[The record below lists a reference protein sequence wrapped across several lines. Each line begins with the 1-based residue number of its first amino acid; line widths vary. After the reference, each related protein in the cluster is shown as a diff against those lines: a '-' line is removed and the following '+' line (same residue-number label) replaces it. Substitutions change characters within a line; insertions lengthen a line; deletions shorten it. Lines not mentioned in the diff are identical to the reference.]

1 MNPDEAGGFAPP
13 PFRPAEALVLLKRQ
27 LRDLKP
33 LAEHGMRYEIKGR
46 PVLELSTEEAAIVVR
61 LARRPAPTPQWAS
74 TRLASSLDMR
84 RFVDDL
90 KKRLKAWE
98 SEE

>member
-1 MNPDEAGGFAPP
+1 MSADDAGSFAPP

-33 LAEHGMRYEIKGR
+33 LAERGMRYEIKGR
-46 PVLELSTEEAAIVVR
+46 PVLELSADETAIVVR
-61 LARRPAPTPQWAS
+61 LARRPAPTPQWTS
-74 TRLASSLDMR
+74 TQLRSSLDLR

-90 KKRLKAWE
+90 KRRLRAWE